1 MPLSLDKNIDYIRQA
16 NEWTPDL
23 GAKLAEL
30 LTAHSTGIT
39 NMAQQVNANPEG
51 PPPPPGKING
61 VQVTAADGHFNVAIT
76 DENASLY
83 RGVNYFVEHADNPQ
97 FTNPITEHI
106 GTTRNWSKFLGNTTR
121 YFRAYSAYQ
130 ASHPSEPVYHGDAAT
145 PLAVSGGGTVAG
157 PPAAT
162 SQGSGT
168 GPAGVGLQGF
178 GKEPWRGGGA
188 PPAR

>member
-1 MPLSLDKNIDYIRQA
+1 MPLDLKNLTYLKQLS
-16 NEWTPDL
+16 EWTPDM
-23 GAKLAEL
+23 GAKLSEDLQSIQKALNNLE
-30 LTAHSTGIT
+30 TQT
-39 NMAQQVNANPEG
+39 NGNVGG
-51 PPPPPGKING
+51 PPQPPGKIDG
-61 VQVTAADGHFNVAIT
+61 IHVTAANGHFSVAIT
-76 DENASLY
+76 DQNQLY
-83 RGVNYFVEHADNPQ
+83 RGVQYFVEHSDNPQ

-157 PPAAT
+157 PPATT

-168 GPAGVGLQGF
+168 GPAGVGLQGP